1 MISSIASS
9 LGFGS
14 GIDTAALI
22 EDLATAS
29 RSPKIQR
36 LEAQQRTNQA
46 KISALGQAR
55 SDLNS
60 FTNSLNDVVKTGSL
74 RSQPSVSDANALSAI
89 ATSTALPKTLS
100 AEVEINQLARSQTIY
115 SDYSATSTAA
125 IGQGGLTLS
134 VGGQSYA
141 IVIGAGND
149 SLDGL
154 ATAIN
159 ASGSG
164 VSAQV
169 ATDAN
174 GSRLVLKGA
183 SGAANSFTLTS
194 DAGSDPQLLRYSH
207 GAAGSLMSVGQTAAD
222 ALLKVDGIAYAR
234 PTNQISDI
242 ISGVDLTL
250 KKAAP
255 GVLQSIGM
263 TRPTDAIKQ
272 TIDDFVSVFND
283 MKASLKEARTA
294 TGGDYALRKI
304 DQQISSLINRSV
316 TSHSSI
322 NSLNDIG
329 IGTNKDGSIRVDA
342 AKLNALLLSDPEA
355 VEAIFNPPRDATHT
369 EASDPGISMVLTQI
383 RDDAVSENG
392 LLDSLSNR
400 FKKESD
406 AISKNKERTETRE
419 SVYRLRLEK
428 QFGSMDARIGA
439 LKATQSYL
447 EQQIKLWNSGQ

>member
-22 EDLATAS
+22 DDLAAAS

-60 FTNSLNDVVKTGSL
+60 FTNSLADVVKTGSL
-74 RSQPSVSDANALSAI
+74 RSQPSVSDTNALSAV
-89 ATSTALPKTLS
+89 ATSGALPKTLS
-100 AEVEINQLARSQTIY
+100 AEVEITQLARSQTIY
-115 SDYSATSTAA
+115 SDYSAASTAP
-125 IGQGGLTLS
+125 IGQGGLTLN

-154 ATAIN
+154 AAAIN

-164 VSAQV
+164 VTAQV

-174 GSRLVLKGA
+174 GSRLVMKGS
-183 SGAANSFTLTS
+183 SGAANAFTLTP
-194 DAGSDPQLLRYSH
+194 DAGADPLLLEYSH
-207 GAAGSLMSVGQTAAD
+207 GAPGSLMSVGQTAAD
-222 ALLKVDGIAYAR
+222 ALFEVDGIAYAR
-234 PTNQISDI
+234 PTNKISDVI
-242 ISGVDLTL
+242 TGVDLTL
-250 KKAAP
+250 KKAEP
-255 GVLQSIGM
+255 GVLQTIGM

-283 MKASLKEARTA
+283 MKNSLSDARSA

-329 IGTNKDGSIRVDA
+329 ISTNKDGTIKVDA
-342 AKLNALLLSDPEA
+342 ARLSALLISDPDA
-355 VEAIFNPPRDATHT
+355 VEALFNPSRDASHT
-369 EASDPGISMVLTQI
+369 VTSDPGISAVLTQI

-392 LLDSLSNR
+392 LFDSLGDR
-400 FKKESD
+400 FQKEFD

-419 SVYRLRLEK
+419 LAYRLRLEK